1 MDKLGESSLKNFT
14 LDTNNGDGFSSYK
27 FEGVDYR
34 DIQKQQNPVG
44 YWIEP
49 PKRERKANYQVDLY
63 FREAMKQGTADSNK
77 SQKAPRPKL
86 PLIYDFQFYPKRLFE
101 LFDKEIYA
109 YRKHVGWVVSFLI
122 FNLNF
127 FFNL

>member
-1 MDKLGESSLKNFT
+1 MGESSLRNFT
-14 LDTNNGDGFSSYK
+14 LDTNGDDIYSSYK

-34 DIQKQQNPVG
+34 DMQKQQNPIG
-44 YWIEP
+44 YWIKP

-63 FREAMKQGTADSNK
+63 FREAMKQGTSDSNK

-109 YRKHVGWVVSFLI
+109 YRKHVGWVVCFKII
-122 FNLNF
+122 FISCVLLLCF
-127 FFNL
+127 